1 MPMQWPPFEAGGV
14 MRIERI
20 SIKARSV
27 YFTGVSPAT
36 GADTDI
42 GYTHEKVRCLI
53 SQGDPLG
60 I

>member
-1 MPMQWPPFEAGGV
+1 